1 MKSLLTIITL
11 LLFAAFNSNAQFL
24 NFVPKTNNQQLIDEA
39 LSGAFVK
46 LTQSYELNDTI
57 TQEHFGRNGKDYF
70 SQIPFIGIITEGG
83 YLFPNVI
90 LSPWELDA
98 DFIEYKEKYKPQ
110 INQSDLIILN
120 GKGNIRKESIDQSH
134 LKETQKNFC
143 LLNDTIETNKGIKL
157 DSIPGEKNGW
167 FVWLTSDQNINEVDS
182 VKLFSIKKDIEV
194 PINGEA
200 LFLSDPDINENII
213 GGFYLTPTQTE
224 IGQITFI
231 LTGVILRNEDGWKL
245 EFPAIQEHKEN
256 KKLTP
261 INSLDED
268 KLKQLKKK
276 RK

>member
-1 MKSLLTIITL
+1 MRYFISIIISLTSLSVSAQ
-11 LLFAAFNSNAQFL
+11 LF
-24 NFVPKTNNQQLIDEA
+24 NFAIKTNNQQIIDEA

-46 LTQSYELNDTI
+46 LTQSYELNDTV
-57 TQEHFGRNGKDYF
+57 TKEHFGRNGKDYF
-70 SQIPFIGIITEGG
+70 SQIPFIGVETEEGT
-83 YLFPNVI
+83 LFTKSVI
-90 LSPWELDA
+90 NPWELDI
-98 DFIEYKEKYKPQ
+98 DFSEYEGKYKPQ
-110 INQSDLIILN
+110 ITQTDLVLLNEGNTYANKTIDFSKVTEKAKNFIIL
-120 GKGNIRKESIDQSH
+120 K
-134 LKETQKNFC
+134 
-143 LLNDTIETNKGIKL
+143 DTIQAKKGLKL
-157 DSIPGEKNGW
+157 DSIYGEKRGW
-167 FVWLTSDQNINEVDS
+167 FVWLTSDRNLLEVDS
-182 VKLFSIKKDIEV
+182 VKLLSIKKDIEV

-231 LTGVILRNEDGWKL
+231 LTGVILRDANGWKL
-245 EFPAIQEHKEN
+245 EFPAIQEHKEK